1 MCSTQRTASIFP
13 AHRSHG
19 QSKLVP
25 PKTWDDLFTAWSS
38 ITTSH
43 GQPPVTPSYRE
54 ARSQGVLIITQNLR
68 EAELVYLRTIVPSI
82 DKPWRG
88 SGGLFNN
95 CIHLALQ
102 KRHRGSQARVS
113 IPELF
118 AGRETRRNLTHPHHW
133 CLPSLGIQTSQLQS
147 TRFSS
152 SLASCFKEGTIAL
165 PCDQLTRALTFGHHC
180 CLIQFV
186 YS

>member
-88 SGGLFNN
+88 SGGWGDYLTTVF
-95 CIHLALQ
+95 IWRFRKDTEA
-102 KRHRGSQARVS
+102 AR
-113 IPELF
+113 
-118 AGRETRRNLTHPHHW
+118 
-133 CLPSLGIQTSQLQS
+133 LG
-147 TRFSS
+147 
-152 SLASCFKEGTIAL
+152 
-165 PCDQLTRALTFGHHC
+165 
-180 CLIQFV
+180 
-186 YS
+186 